1 MRIHLAN
8 IEEYLT
14 THENRQ
20 IKNGKSGAEVWET
33 EGRYVLKHVQKEK
46 LPDQGVFSLYQNEA
60 YFYQFIQH
68 NSHADMLSCLPEVLD
83 VQVSDHE
90 ILILMK
96 KYQELCR
103 DKADEELLQKIM
115 RVLAMIHT
123 QDIPDFLRQE
133 QKEPEYFDKAQI
145 ESCLAGWRSVLA
157 EHPGE
162 FDEQILTEAAAKVN
176 EIIRWHHGEER
187 VLSHGDFHWDNLLKK
202 ENGDI
207 VVCDWQ
213 GVGMGGASGDISF
226 FLSRLGADGVNIEQE
241 KVIEL
246 YCRER
251 FLLTGKNI
259 SPKELRKHMN
269 AANLIVSFQFW
280 HEYLHESTCERVRGI
295 YEKMVMD

>member
-1 MRIHLAN
+1 MRIHIEN

-14 THENRQ
+14 THKNRQ

-33 EGRYVLKHVQKEK
+33 EDGYVLKHVQKGK

-68 NSHADMLSCLPEVLD
+68 NSHADMLSCMPEVLD
-83 VQVSDHE
+83 IQVSDHE
-90 ILILMK
+90 ILIFMK
-96 KYQELCR
+96 KYQELSR
-103 DKADEELLQKIM
+103 DEADEELLQKIM
-115 RVLAMIHT
+115 RVLAKIHT

-133 QKEPEYFDKAQI
+133 QKEPVYFDKAQI
-145 ESCLAGWRSVLA
+145 ESCLAEWRSVLA

-162 FDEQILTEAAAKVN
+162 FDDRILTEAAAKVN
-176 EIIRWHHGEER
+176 EIISWHHGEER
-187 VLSHGDFHWDNLLKK
+187 VLSHGDFHWDNVLKT

-213 GVGMGGASGDISF
+213 GVGMGGASEDISF
-226 FLSRLGADGVNIEQE
+226 FLSRLGADGVTIEQE

-251 FLLTGKNI
+251 YLLSGKNI
-259 SPKELRKHMN
+259 SPKELQKHMN

-280 HEYLHESTCERVRGI
+280 HEYLHGSTCERVRGI